1 MLMWIHSCH
10 MAQPKMQS
18 QVVLPSDGRVLIEK
32 DVSLI
37 VKACLLHVK
46 AE

>member
-1 MLMWIHSCH
+1 MWHSQKKVN
-10 MAQPKMQS
+10 AESGGPPEWR
-18 QVVLPSDGRVLIEK
+18 LIRVLIEK